1 MKTIVST
8 EKAPAAIGPYS
19 QAVKAGGFLFASGQ
33 IPLNPATGEVVE
45 GGIVEQTRR
54 VLDNITALLASQ
66 GLTLEKVVKTTVFLK
81 DLNDFQE
88 MNAIYAEYFTA
99 NYPARSTVQ
108 VAKLPKDVKIEIEVI
123 VAL

>member
-54 VLDNITALLASQ
+54 VLDNIVALLTSQ
-66 GLTLEKVVKTTVFLK
+66 ELTLDKVVKTTVFLK

-88 MNAIYAEYFTA
+88 MNTIYAEYFTT

-108 VAKLPKDVKIEIEVI
+108 VAKLPKDVKVEIEVI
-123 VAL
+123 VTL